1 MDNSPFPQ
9 RPFRIVTKTMTAQ
22 LSINFPADNQL
33 QRKGAKDADEFFA
46 QSDYRLKNTPATGSK
61 ESNQYASVAPAQSQP
76 QETTES
82 PLRQLANRPYLEL
95 LELANSLNFTA
106 KEIEGFKQHLESEK
120 EAEKKC
126 LE

>member
-1 MDNSPFPQ
+1 
-9 RPFRIVTKTMTAQ
+9 MTAR

-46 QSDYRLKNTPATGSK
+46 QPDYRLKNTPPTGSK

-82 PLRQLANRPYLEL
+82 PLRQLANRPYLGTVN
-95 LELANSLNFTA
+95 ANT
-106 KEIEGFKQHLESEK
+106 KSEK
-120 EAEKKC
+120 QRWRFESAKISIVVMRQHR
-126 LE
+126 LSSFGL